1 MDMLKRWF
9 GRGRATDA
17 KAATTDADDELFERR
32 HEDYK
37 WFEMVDE
44 NPLDYVEPFPFLRL
58 REDLRRHVLGFALE
72 ASWSGIQREKPAMEW
87 NPETKAFD
95 QPPHLLFSA
104 SAAVR
109 TLTYHTRTIKAVC
122 TAVCSDVR
130 LLEKTTVHPRAWLEG
145 LWHKEVVVGT
155 RTVQLREC
163 RERAL
168 VAGRPNFA
176 SEMYSRLETRGGGG
190 EPVVKCPATWPKKR
204 AAGAEHLF
212 ENYQESDGSWDDG
225 DHSLAWAHVRTRTA
239 EQEHGLAPI
248 DNEYLAT
255 IGRTTFMGFVC
266 RFVQH
271 TWTLKVSK
279 VSIVYRGDWVTNA
292 DGSRVRMRGNAEDV
306 DALETGLVEF
316 FGAAQ
321 MKNEPWVQAWCNS
334 SDYPFDANRAETYPT
349 WKHDP
354 TRPPVTRLRDVK
366 DRQGRA
372 SPDVTLTTGQ
382 SSLAAATFDVS
393 FLHSAVTSEQENGSH
408 EDDEDATTPKPP
420 VYHFIGPVS
429 YAKCRSG
436 SGTYSSGI
444 TFKIRTEDFSERN
457 QSLEDAIVMIPVV
470 PDVFDA
476 ICTCSIVGLS

>member
-17 KAATTDADDELFERR
+17 KAAATAADDELFERR

-37 WFEMVDE
+37 WFTDVVVE

-58 REDLRRHVLGFALE
+58 REDLRRRVLGFALE
-72 ASWSGIQREKPAMEW
+72 ASWSGIQEKPLRTLIL
-87 NPETKAFD
+87 NPK
-95 QPPHLLFSA
+95 HLPFSA

-145 LWHKEVVVGT
+145 LWHVEVIGGT
-155 RTVQLREC
+155 RTAQIRVC

-168 VAGRPNFA
+168 VAGRANLA
-176 SEMYSRLETRGGGG
+176 AEMFRSLEKRGGGRND
-190 EPVVKCPATWPKKR
+190 VVKCPATWSEKR
-204 AAGAEHLF
+204 VEGAEHLF
-212 ENYQESDGSWDDG
+212 HNYRWETGDES
-225 DHSLAWAHVRTRTA
+225 LVWAHARTRTA

-255 IGRTTFMGFVC
+255 IGRTTFVGFVG

-271 TWTLKVSK
+271 SWTLKVSK
-279 VSIVYRGDWVTNA
+279 VSIVYRGDWVMNA
-292 DGSRVRMRGNAEDV
+292 DGSGSRTQGNAEDV

-321 MKNEPWVQAWCNS
+321 MKNEPWVQAWCNKAA
-334 SDYPFDANRAETYPT
+334 YPFDANIANAYP
-349 WKHDP
+349 WRHDP

-366 DRQGRA
+366 DRDGQLVH
-372 SPDVTLTTGQ
+372 DVDLTKGGST
-382 SSLAAATFDVS
+382 LAAATIDLS
-393 FLHSAVTSEQENGSH
+393 FGDDAHASEQEH
-408 EDDEDATTPKPP
+408 EYENDEVAATRPP
-420 VYHFIGPVS
+420 IYQFIGPVS
-429 YAKCRSG
+429 RAKCRSG
-436 SGTYSSGI
+436 SATYDSET
-444 TFKIRTEDFSERN
+444 TFKIKTEAFSGKN
-457 QSLEDAIVMIPVV
+457 QSLERAIVMIPLV

-476 ICTCSIVGLS
+476 ICTCSIVGMS

>member
-17 KAATTDADDELFERR
+17 KAAATAADDELFERR

-37 WFEMVDE
+37 WFEIVDE

-145 LWHKEVVVGT
+145 LWHVEVIGGT
-155 RTVQLREC
+155 RTAQLRVC

-168 VAGRPNFA
+168 VAGRANLA
-176 SEMYSRLETRGGGG
+176 ADLYRSLETRGGGG
-190 EPVVKCPATWPKKR
+190 DAVVKCPATWSEKR
-204 AAGAEHLF
+204 VEGAKHLF
-212 ENYQESDGSWDDG
+212 DNYRWEAGDESLG
-225 DHSLAWAHVRTRTA
+225 WAHARTRTA
-239 EQEHGLAPI
+239 EQKHGLAPI

-255 IGRTTFMGFVC
+255 IGRTTFVGFVG

-279 VSIVYRGDWVTNA
+279 VSIVYRGDYTETA
-292 DGSRVRMRGNAEDV
+292 DGSSLRIQGNAEDV

-321 MKNEPWVQAWCNS
+321 MKNEPWVQAWCNKAA
-334 SDYPFDANRAETYPT
+334 YPYDSNRPPAT

-354 TRPPVTRLRDVK
+354 TRPPVMRLRDVK
-366 DRQGRA
+366 DRQGRLVH
-372 SPDVTLTTGQ
+372 DVDLTIGG
-382 SSLAAATFDVS
+382 SSLAAATIDLS
-393 FLHSAVTSEQENGSH
+393 FGDDAHASEQEH
-408 EDDEDATTPKPP
+408 ESYEGDEDATTPRPP
-420 VYHFIGPVS
+420 IYQFIGPVS
-429 YAKCRSG
+429 RAKCRSG
-436 SGTYSSGI
+436 SATYDGET
-444 TFKIRTEDFSERN
+444 TFKIRTEEFSGKS
-457 QSLEDAIVMIPVV
+457 QSLERAIVMIPLV

-476 ICTCSIVGLS
+476 ICTCSIVGMS